1 MQHKSL
7 PAILLIL
14 LIFEFAAS
22 GQKQINSPYAR
33 FNLGTMEQ
41 AASYKSLGM
50 GGIGVGMKSKGSVF
64 FANPASYSTIDTNS
78 FTFDFGLDYGILTL
92 SDGTDHFKSDDMN
105 FDHLIMGFPLAKGI
119 GFAVGIVP
127 VSGGYYKLA
136 QSVLKTDPDY
146 DPLIGPYTSIHN
158 GDGGFNN
165 VFMGTGIKL
174 NKNFSLGINM
184 LLLFGQVNR
193 SYVVNFS
200 DYANVYNNSATEKLE
215 MHGINFNY
223 GLQYSTEIKNDY
235 FVNAGITFTAGK
247 NYKTNYQQLA
257 YKYTAFNNRDTIS
270 YVANDSSRTFL
281 PGTLGL
287 GFTIGKVNKF
297 TAGFD
302 FLISKWSSS
311 SIPGSIGYTA
321 DSRSY
326 RFGLEYI
333 PDKYSNYSLLKRIEY
348 RAGAHFGDSYLIIH
362 DEQIKEIG
370 ASFGL
375 GIPMR
380 KTYSRTNL
388 FFDYT
393 KRSGSGVGTTHIE
406 NYYTMGISL
415 NFYDFWF
422 IKRRYD

>member
-1 MQHKSL
+1 
-7 PAILLIL
+7 
-14 LIFEFAAS
+14 
-22 GQKQINSPYAR
+22 
-33 FNLGTMEQ
+33 
-41 AASYKSLGM
+41 
-50 GGIGVGMKSKGSVF
+50 
-64 FANPASYSTIDTNS
+64 
-78 FTFDFGLDYGILTL
+78 
-92 SDGTDHFKSDDMN
+92 
-105 FDHLIMGFPLAKGI
+105 
-119 GFAVGIVP
+119 
-127 VSGGYYKLA
+127 
-136 QSVLKTDPDY
+136 
-146 DPLIGPYTSIHN
+146 
-158 GDGGFNN
+158 
-165 VFMGTGIKL
+165 
-174 NKNFSLGINM
+174 
-184 LLLFGQVNR
+184 
-193 SYVVNFS
+193 
-200 DYANVYNNSATEKLE
+200 
-215 MHGINFNY
+215 
-223 GLQYSTEIKNDY
+223 
-235 FVNAGITFTAGK
+235 VNAGISFTAGK

-257 YKYTAFNNRDTIS
+257 YKYTVFNNRDTIS

-287 GFTIGKVNKF
+287 GISIGKVNKF

-302 FLISKWSSS
+302 FLITKWSASK
-311 SIPGSIGYTA
+311 IPGSIGYTA
-321 DSRSY
+321 DSKSY

-362 DEQIKEIG
+362 DEQIKEVG

-422 IKRRYD
+422 IKRKYD